1 MWRLAGNELRGQW
14 RLTAL
19 VSFGLILAAFA
30 YVALLGTASGT
41 TAVLTGDIGKA
52 WSTPYDLLVRPP
64 GDVSKMERK
73 QGLVSPNFI
82 SSINGGIT
90 NEQLN
95 AIRKIP
101 GVTVAAPIAIVGYV
115 PFHATYEVPNVPA
128 ILGASPLMVLRVTT
142 SETGD
147 AGAAHYPPTTQYFV
161 IAPKGSITYQ
171 GFTTTLT
178 YDGESFTG
186 CDRGGVFCSAGTASC
201 IPASSCPDGARAGKY
216 SASLS
221 VPIWVMLAG
230 VDPAAEA
237 ELTGIKGAIVRGSF
251 LPAAEQTLTPGAS
264 GSVQVPVIV
273 STRSFIAETAR
284 MNVSVANNPAA
295 VLAGSSLSA
304 VKAWR
309 PVSHTMTSIQSL
321 YAQAINSSGA
331 LLTDLP
337 NVAVPGPVTYAG
349 VVPTHLQAI
358 TVPTQTSELANP
370 NCIGCATTDI
380 PPEAYDTWFRT
391 LAVSTR
397 NASNFVWGFHVV
409 GAYDPS
415 RIQGFNVLAGGSLSA
430 YAPPE
435 AVLPDGKPLLPTR
448 NPAGLITSPPLM
460 LTTLAGAQ
468 FFADNYSQGQ
478 GAAFISAIRVRV
490 ADTEKPSNGAQA
502 RLEGVAMA
510 IHEKTGLDVSLVK
523 GSSALP
529 VSISLPKQKFG
540 EPLLTVTEYWGK
552 ESAAITFLR
561 GLNTE
566 SLILFI
572 LTLGVV
578 LALLGVVGQLGV
590 RRRSQEFAMLRAIGW
605 PLGKVVRL
613 VLTEM
618 ALLGAVIGVATAVVA
633 VGVSRL
639 LDPAIPLGPLLLVV
653 PLVIAMSL
661 AAPLPALL
669 GASRGSAASALGHGG
684 SLGRVR
690 MRSVRS
696 LAVREL
702 LGPWR
707 IESLFCAGSSAIG
720 SGLVG
725 GVVLVVGGFSGQ
737 LGPTTLG
744 HYLGSQ
750 VGPLDVVLVVIA
762 AAAGAAASATL
773 LTLAYLERQVEFST
787 LRALGWPRGSVTT
800 VVAIQALVLGL
811 GGGLAAAAAV
821 AIEGVAIGAPLPVA
835 VIAPLLSVAVAL
847 VTTAGAMTGTIS
859 LAYRLGPAE
868 ALRAN

>member
-1 MWRLAGNELRGQW
+1 
-14 RLTAL
+14 
-19 VSFGLILAAFA
+19 
-30 YVALLGTASGT
+30 
-41 TAVLTGDIGKA
+41 
-52 WSTPYDLLVRPP
+52 
-64 GDVSKMERK
+64 
-73 QGLVSPNFI
+73 
-82 SSINGGIT
+82 
-90 NEQLN
+90 
-95 AIRKIP
+95 
-101 GVTVAAPIAIVGYV
+101 
-115 PFHATYEVPNVPA
+115 
-128 ILGASPLMVLRVTT
+128 
-142 SETGD
+142 
-147 AGAAHYPPTTQYFV
+147 
-161 IAPKGSITYQ
+161 
-171 GFTTTLT
+171 
-178 YDGESFTG
+178 
-186 CDRGGVFCSAGTASC
+186 
-201 IPASSCPDGARAGKY
+201 
-216 SASLS
+216 
-221 VPIWVMLAG
+221 
-230 VDPAAEA
+230 
-237 ELTGIKGAIVRGSF
+237 
-251 LPAAEQTLTPGAS
+251 
-264 GSVQVPVIV
+264 
-273 STRSFIAETAR
+273 
-284 MNVSVANNPAA
+284 
-295 VLAGSSLSA
+295 
-304 VKAWR
+304 
-309 PVSHTMTSIQSL
+309 
-321 YAQAINSSGA
+321 
-331 LLTDLP
+331 
-337 NVAVPGPVTYAG
+337 
-349 VVPTHLQAI
+349 
-358 TVPTQTSELANP
+358 
-370 NCIGCATTDI
+370 
-380 PPEAYDTWFRT
+380 
-391 LAVSTR
+391 
-397 NASNFVWGFHVV
+397 
-409 GAYDPS
+409 
-415 RIQGFNVLAGGSLSA
+415 
-430 YAPPE
+430 
-435 AVLPDGKPLLPTR
+435 
-448 NPAGLITSPPLM
+448 
-460 LTTLAGAQ
+460 
-468 FFADNYSQGQ
+468 
-478 GAAFISAIRVRV
+478 
-490 ADTEKPSNGAQA
+490 
-502 RLEGVAMA
+502 MA